1 MFEPELDP
9 RLPAAPDPQLAAP
22 GEALRDY
29 AVAEL
34 DSAVAGLRWRGAR
47 IHAGVHQARKALR
60 RVRATLALGGAALG
74 PGAALVDREIRS
86 VNHGLS
92 ALRDA
97 QALVET
103 LQRLI
108 AKQADVQV
116 LRMLRRAS
124 RVAVARRAADAR
136 AALADEPTLVARQDL
151 LAALRGA
158 MLALPWQRLALPQL
172 WTALAESGERISKAQ
187 ARARQADNDNRWHRW
202 RRRVRRLSQQWRAL
216 NAAGIAPAT
225 HLPTVDKRLAKQLGE
240 AQDLSLLRE
249 HCGPD
254 SLFVKPERTRL
265 LRYAAT
271 ERARRRRT
279 IAAQDNA

>member
-1 MFEPELDP
+1 MFERASAP
-9 RLPAAPDPQLAAP
+9 RLSAAPDLPLAAP

-34 DSAVAGLRWRGAR
+34 DSAIAGLRWRGAR

-60 RVRATLALGGAALG
+60 RARATLALGRAALG

-108 AKQADVQV
+108 AKQPDAEV

-136 AALADEPTLVARQDL
+136 AALADEPALVARQDL

-172 WTALAESGERISKAQ
+172 WGGAGGKRRTHRPGAGASAPSGQRQPLASVAPPRTPAIATV
-187 ARARQADNDNRWHRW
+187 ARAQRCRSRTAGACAEGRQAPGQAIGRGAGPEP
-202 RRRVRRLSQQWRAL
+202 VARAL
-216 NAAGIAPAT
+216 RS
-225 HLPTVDKRLAKQLGE
+225 RLVI
-240 AQDLSLLRE
+240 RE
-249 HCGPD
+249 
-254 SLFVKPERTRL
+254 T
-265 LRYAAT
+265 
-271 ERARRRRT
+271 RARAV
-279 IAAQDNA
+279 AALCRH